1 MGQKSVMIKQ
11 NEGLGIFL
19 MVITTIVFA
28 SQDGLSKYLATEYN
42 VYMVV
47 MIRYWFFAAFIMTI
61 SSRKPGGVKQVAKTK
76 TPLLQIFRSLVLVAE
91 MCVTVLAFTL
101 LGLAETHAIFAS
113 YPLIIAMLSGPIL
126 GEHVGWRRWLA
137 ICVGFFGILIILN
150 PGNGIFSPYALVP
163 LAGAILFALYGL
175 LTRYAGQYDKSSTS
189 FFWTGTVGCIAMTA
203 IGLNFWDPVSQADW
217 SIMLILS
224 ASGMLGHFLLIKCYE
239 VAEASAVQ
247 PFAYL
252 QLIWASLIGV
262 IIFGEKIT
270 TNVLLGACIIVG
282 AGLFTLWR
290 ERKVS

>member
-1 MGQKSVMIKQ
+1 MTKQ
-11 NEGLGIFL
+11 NERLGILL
-19 MVITTIVFA
+19 MIITTIVFA

-47 MIRYWFFAAFIMTI
+47 MIRYWFFAAFVISM
-61 SSRKPGGVKQVAKTK
+61 SSRRTGGIKRVAKTK
-76 TPLLQIFRSLVLVAE
+76 SPILQIFRSLILVAE
-91 MCVTVLAFTL
+91 MCITILAFTL

-113 YPLIIAMLSGPIL
+113 YPLIIAMLSGLIL
-126 GEHVGWRRWLA
+126 GEYVGWRRWLA
-137 ICVGFFGILIILN
+137 ISVGFIGILIILN

-175 LTRYAGQYDKSSTS
+175 LTRYVGQYDSSSTS
-189 FFWTGTVGCIAMTA
+189 FFWTGVVGSIAMTVV
-203 IGLNFWDPVSQADW
+203 GLNFWDPVSKSDW
-217 SIMLILS
+217 SIMLLLS
-224 ASGMLGHFLLIKCYE
+224 ASGVVGHYLLIKCYE

-252 QLIWASLIGV
+252 QLIWASMIGI
-262 IIFGEKIT
+262 IIFGEQIT
-270 TNVLLGACIIVG
+270 TNVLIGACIIVG

>member
-1 MGQKSVMIKQ
+1 MIKQ
-11 NEGLGIFL
+11 NERLGIFL

-175 LTRYAGQYDKSSTS
+175 LTRYAGQYDNSSTS
-189 FFWTGTVGCIAMTA
+189 FFWTGIVGCIAMTA
-203 IGLNFWDPVSQADW
+203 IGLNFWDPVSQGDW

-262 IIFGEKIT
+262 IIFGEQIT
-270 TNVLLGACIIVG
+270 TNVLIGACIIVG

>member
-1 MGQKSVMIKQ
+1 MTKQ
-11 NEGLGIFL
+11 NERLGILL
-19 MVITTIVFA
+19 MIITTIVFA

-47 MIRYWFFAAFIMTI
+47 MIRYWFFAAFVISM
-61 SSRKPGGVKQVAKTK
+61 SSRRTGGIKRVAKTK
-76 TPLLQIFRSLVLVAE
+76 SPILQIFRSLILVAE
-91 MCVTVLAFTL
+91 MCITILAFTL

-126 GEHVGWRRWLA
+126 GEYVGWRRWLA
-137 ICVGFFGILIILN
+137 ISVGFIGILIILN

-175 LTRYAGQYDKSSTS
+175 LTRYVGQYDNSSTS
-189 FFWTGTVGCIAMTA
+189 FFWTGVVGSIAMTVV
-203 IGLNFWDPVSQADW
+203 GLNFWDPVSKSDW
-217 SIMLILS
+217 SIMLLLS
-224 ASGMLGHFLLIKCYE
+224 ASGVVGHYLLIKCYE
-239 VAEASAVQ
+239 VTEASAVQ

-252 QLIWASLIGV
+252 QLIWASMIGI
-262 IIFGEKIT
+262 IIFGEQIT
-270 TNVLLGACIIVG
+270 TNVLIGACIIVG

>member
-1 MGQKSVMIKQ
+1 MIKQ
-11 NEGLGIFL
+11 NERLGIFL

-175 LTRYAGQYDKSSTS
+175 LTRYAGQYDNSSTS
-189 FFWTGTVGCIAMTA
+189 FFWTGIVGCIAMTA
-203 IGLNFWDPVSQADW
+203 IGLNFWDPVSQGDW

>member
-1 MGQKSVMIKQ
+1 MTKQ
-11 NEGLGIFL
+11 NERLGILL
-19 MVITTIVFA
+19 MIITTIVFA

-47 MIRYWFFAAFIMTI
+47 MIRYWFFAAFVISM
-61 SSRKPGGVKQVAKTK
+61 SSRRTGGIKLVAKTK
-76 TPLLQIFRSLVLVAE
+76 SPILQIFRSLILVAE
-91 MCVTVLAFTL
+91 MCITILAFTL

-126 GEHVGWRRWLA
+126 GEYVGWRRWLA
-137 ICVGFFGILIILN
+137 ICVGFIGILIILN

-175 LTRYAGQYDKSSTS
+175 LTRYVGQYDNSSTS
-189 FFWTGTVGCIAMTA
+189 FFWTGVVGSIAMTVV
-203 IGLNFWDPVSQADW
+203 GLNFWDPVSKSDW
-217 SIMLILS
+217 SIMLLLS
-224 ASGMLGHFLLIKCYE
+224 ASGVVGHYLLIKCYE
-239 VAEASAVQ
+239 VTEASAVQ

-252 QLIWASLIGV
+252 QLIWASMIGI
-262 IIFGEKIT
+262 IIFGEQIT
-270 TNVLLGACIIVG
+270 TNVLIGACIIVG

>member
-1 MGQKSVMIKQ
+1 MTKQ
-11 NEGLGIFL
+11 NERLGILL
-19 MVITTIVFA
+19 MIITTIVFA

-47 MIRYWFFAAFIMTI
+47 MIRYWFFAAFVI
-61 SSRKPGGVKQVAKTK
+61 SMSSQRTGGIKRVAKTK
-76 TPLLQIFRSLVLVAE
+76 SPILQIFRSLILVAE
-91 MCVTVLAFTL
+91 MCITILAFTL

-126 GEHVGWRRWLA
+126 GEYVGWRRWLA
-137 ICVGFFGILIILN
+137 ICVGFIGILIILN

-175 LTRYAGQYDKSSTS
+175 LTRYVGKYDDSSTS
-189 FFWTGTVGCIAMTA
+189 FYWTGVVGSIAMTV
-203 IGLNFWDPVSQADW
+203 IGLNFWDPVSRSDW
-217 SIMLILS
+217 SVMLLLS
-224 ASGMLGHFLLIKCYE
+224 ASGVVGHYLLIKCYE
-239 VAEASAVQ
+239 VAEASTIQ

-252 QLIWASLIGV
+252 QLIWASMIGI
-262 IIFGEKIT
+262 IIFGEQIT
-270 TNVLLGACIIVG
+270 TNVLIGACIIVG

>member
-1 MGQKSVMIKQ
+1 MTKQ
-11 NEGLGIFL
+11 NERLGILL
-19 MVITTIVFA
+19 MIITTIVFA

-47 MIRYWFFAAFIMTI
+47 MIRYWFFAAFVI
-61 SSRKPGGVKQVAKTK
+61 SVSSQKTGGIKRVAKTK
-76 TPLLQIFRSLVLVAE
+76 SPILQIFRSLILVAE
-91 MCVTVLAFTL
+91 MCITILAFTL

-126 GEHVGWRRWLA
+126 GEYVGWRRWLA
-137 ICVGFFGILIILN
+137 ICVGFIGILIILN

-163 LAGAILFALYGL
+163 LVGAILFALYGL
-175 LTRYAGQYDKSSTS
+175 LTRYVSQYDNSSTS
-189 FFWTGTVGCIAMTA
+189 FFWTGVVGSIAMTI
-203 IGLNFWDPVSQADW
+203 IGLNYWDPVSKSDW
-217 SIMLILS
+217 SIMLLLS
-224 ASGMLGHFLLIKCYE
+224 ASGVVGHYLLIKCYE

-252 QLIWASLIGV
+252 QLIWASMIGI
-262 IIFGEKIT
+262 IIFGEQIT
-270 TNVLLGACIIVG
+270 TNVLIGACIIVG

>member
-1 MGQKSVMIKQ
+1 MIKQ
-11 NEGLGIFL
+11 NERLGIFL

-47 MIRYWFFAAFIMTI
+47 MIRYWFFAAFVMTI
-61 SSRKPGGVKQVAKTK
+61 SSRKPGGAKQVAKTK

-175 LTRYAGQYDKSSTS
+175 LTRYAGQYDNSSTS

-203 IGLNFWDPVSQADW
+203 IGLNFWDPVSQGDW

-262 IIFGEKIT
+262 IIFGEQIT
-270 TNVLLGACIIVG
+270 TNVLIGACIIVG

>member
-1 MGQKSVMIKQ
+1 MTKQ
-11 NEGLGIFL
+11 NERLGILL
-19 MVITTIVFA
+19 MIITTIVFA

-47 MIRYWFFAAFIMTI
+47 MIRYWFFAAFVMTI

-76 TPLLQIFRSLVLVAE
+76 TPLLQIFRGLILVAE
-91 MCVTVLAFTL
+91 MCVTILAFTL

-175 LTRYAGQYDKSSTS
+175 LTRYAGQYDNSSTS
-189 FFWTGTVGCIAMTA
+189 FFWTGIVGCIAMTA
-203 IGLNFWDPVSQADW
+203 IGVNFWDPVSKSDW

-224 ASGMLGHFLLIKCYE
+224 ASGVVGHYLLIKCYE

-252 QLIWASLIGV
+252 QLIWASMIGI
-262 IIFGEKIT
+262 IIFGEQIT
-270 TNVLLGACIIVG
+270 TNVLIGACIIVG

-290 ERKVS
+290 ERKVSRTA

>member
-1 MGQKSVMIKQ
+1 MTKQ
-11 NEGLGIFL
+11 NERLGILL
-19 MVITTIVFA
+19 MIITTIVFA

-47 MIRYWFFAAFIMTI
+47 MIRYWFFAAFVI
-61 SSRKPGGVKQVAKTK
+61 SVSSQKTGGIKRVAKTK
-76 TPLLQIFRSLVLVAE
+76 SPILQIFRSLVLVAE
-91 MCVTVLAFTL
+91 MCITILAFTL

-126 GEHVGWRRWLA
+126 GEYVGWRRWLA
-137 ICVGFFGILIILN
+137 ISVGFIGILIILN

-175 LTRYAGQYDKSSTS
+175 LTRYVGQYDNSSTS
-189 FFWTGTVGCIAMTA
+189 FFWTGVVGSIAMTVV
-203 IGLNFWDPVSQADW
+203 GLNFWDPVSKSDW
-217 SIMLILS
+217 SIMLLLS
-224 ASGMLGHFLLIKCYE
+224 ASGVVGHYLLIKCYE

-252 QLIWASLIGV
+252 QLIWASMIGI
-262 IIFGEKIT
+262 IIFEEQIT
-270 TNVLLGACIIVG
+270 TNVLIGACIIVG

>member
-1 MGQKSVMIKQ
+1 MIKQ
-11 NEGLGIFL
+11 NERLGIFL

-47 MIRYWFFAAFIMTI
+47 MIRYWFFAAFVMTI

-76 TPLLQIFRSLVLVAE
+76 TPLLQIFRSLILVAE
-91 MCVTVLAFTL
+91 MCVTILAFTL

-175 LTRYAGQYDKSSTS
+175 LTRYAGQYDNSSTS
-189 FFWTGTVGCIAMTA
+189 FFWTGIIGCIAMTA

-252 QLIWASLIGV
+252 QLIWASIIG
-262 IIFGEKIT
+262 ILIFGEQIT
-270 TNVLLGACIIVG
+270 TNVFIGACIIVG

>member
-1 MGQKSVMIKQ
+1 MIKQ
-11 NEGLGIFL
+11 NERLGIFL

-47 MIRYWFFAAFIMTI
+47 MIRYWFFAAFVMTI

-76 TPLLQIFRSLVLVAE
+76 TPLLQIFRSLILVAE
-91 MCVTVLAFTL
+91 MCVTILAFTL

-113 YPLIIAMLSGPIL
+113 YPLIIAMLSGPVL

-150 PGNGIFSPYALVP
+150 PGNGIFSPYALVS

-175 LTRYAGQYDKSSTS
+175 LTRYAGQYDNSSTS
-189 FFWTGTVGCIAMTA
+189 FFWTGIIGCIAMTA
-203 IGLNFWDPVSQADW
+203 IGLNFWDPVSQGDW

-252 QLIWASLIGV
+252 QLIWASLIGI
-262 IIFGEKIT
+262 IIFGEQIT
-270 TNVLLGACIIVG
+270 TNVLIGACIIVG

-290 ERKVS
+290 ERKIS

>member
-1 MGQKSVMIKQ
+1 MTKQ
-11 NEGLGIFL
+11 NERLGILL
-19 MVITTIVFA
+19 MIITTIVFA

-47 MIRYWFFAAFIMTI
+47 MIRYWFFAAFVISM
-61 SSRKPGGVKQVAKTK
+61 SSRGTGGIKRIAKTK
-76 TPLLQIFRSLVLVAE
+76 SPLLQIFRSLILVAE
-91 MCVTVLAFTL
+91 MCITILAFTL

-126 GEHVGWRRWLA
+126 GEYVGWRRWLA
-137 ICVGFFGILIILN
+137 ISVGFIGILIILN

-175 LTRYAGQYDKSSTS
+175 LTRYVGQYDNSSTS
-189 FFWTGTVGCIAMTA
+189 FFWTGVVGSIAMTVV
-203 IGLNFWDPVSQADW
+203 GLNFWDPVSKSDW
-217 SIMLILS
+217 SIMLLLS
-224 ASGMLGHFLLIKCYE
+224 ASGVVGHYLLIKCYE

-252 QLIWASLIGV
+252 QLIWASMIGI
-262 IIFGEKIT
+262 IIFGEQIT
-270 TNVLLGACIIVG
+270 TNVLIGACIIVG

>member
-1 MGQKSVMIKQ
+1 MIKQ
-11 NEGLGIFL
+11 NERLGIFL

-47 MIRYWFFAAFIMTI
+47 MIRYWFFAAFVMTI
-61 SSRKPGGVKQVAKTK
+61 SSRKLGGVKQVAKTK
-76 TPLLQIFRSLVLVAE
+76 TPLLQIFRSLLLVAE
-91 MCVTVLAFTL
+91 MCVTILAFTL

-137 ICVGFFGILIILN
+137 ICVGFFGILIILT

-175 LTRYAGQYDKSSTS
+175 LTRYAGQYDNSSTS
-189 FFWTGTVGCIAMTA
+189 FFWTGIIGCIAMTA

-252 QLIWASLIGV
+252 QLIWASIIGI
-262 IIFGEKIT
+262 IIFGEQIT
-270 TNVLLGACIIVG
+270 TNVFIGACIIVG

>member
-1 MGQKSVMIKQ
+1 MIKQ
-11 NEGLGIFL
+11 NERLGIFL

-47 MIRYWFFAAFIMTI
+47 MIRYWFFAAFVMTI

-76 TPLLQIFRSLVLVAE
+76 TPLLQIFRSLLLVAE
-91 MCVTVLAFTL
+91 MCVTILAFTL

-175 LTRYAGQYDKSSTS
+175 LTRYAGQYDNSSTS
-189 FFWTGTVGCIAMTA
+189 FFWTGIVGCIAMTA

-252 QLIWASLIGV
+252 QLIWASIIGI
-262 IIFGEKIT
+262 IIFGEQIT
-270 TNVLLGACIIVG
+270 TNVFIGACIIVG

>member
-1 MGQKSVMIKQ
+1 MIKQ
-11 NEGLGIFL
+11 NERLGIFL

-47 MIRYWFFAAFIMTI
+47 MIRYWFFAAFVMTI

-76 TPLLQIFRSLVLVAE
+76 TPLLQIFRSLLLVAE
-91 MCVTVLAFTL
+91 MCVTILAFTL

-113 YPLIIAMLSGPIL
+113 YPLIVAMLSGPIL
-126 GEHVGWRRWLA
+126 GERVGWRRWLA

-175 LTRYAGQYDKSSTS
+175 LTRYAGQYDNSSTS
-189 FFWTGTVGCIAMTA
+189 FFWTGIIGCIAMTA

-239 VAEASAVQ
+239 IAEASAVQ

-252 QLIWASLIGV
+252 QLIWASIIGI
-262 IIFGEKIT
+262 IIFGEQIT
-270 TNVLLGACIIVG
+270 TNVFIGACIIVG

>member
-1 MGQKSVMIKQ
+1 MIKQ
-11 NEGLGIFL
+11 NERLGILL
-19 MVITTIVFA
+19 MVTTTIVFA

-175 LTRYAGQYDKSSTS
+175 LTRYAGQYDNSSTS
-189 FFWTGTVGCIAMTA
+189 FFWTGIVGCIAMTA

-270 TNVLLGACIIVG
+270 TNVLIGACIIVG

>member
-1 MGQKSVMIKQ
+1 MTKQ
-11 NEGLGIFL
+11 NERLGILL
-19 MVITTIVFA
+19 MIITTIVFA

-47 MIRYWFFAAFIMTI
+47 MIRYWFFAAFVISM
-61 SSRKPGGVKQVAKTK
+61 SSRRTGGIKRVAKTK
-76 TPLLQIFRSLVLVAE
+76 SPILQIFRSVILVAE
-91 MCVTVLAFTL
+91 MCITILAFTL

-126 GEHVGWRRWLA
+126 GEYVGWRRWLA
-137 ICVGFFGILIILN
+137 ISVGFIGILIILN

-175 LTRYAGQYDKSSTS
+175 LTRYVGQYDNSSTS
-189 FFWTGTVGCIAMTA
+189 FFWTGVVGSIAMTVV
-203 IGLNFWDPVSQADW
+203 GLNFWDPVSNCDW
-217 SIMLILS
+217 SIMLLLS
-224 ASGMLGHFLLIKCYE
+224 ASGIVGHYLLIKCYE

-252 QLIWASLIGV
+252 QLIWASMIGI
-262 IIFGEKIT
+262 IIFGEQIT
-270 TNVLLGACIIVG
+270 TNVLIGACIIVG

>member
-1 MGQKSVMIKQ
+1 MIKQ
-11 NEGLGIFL
+11 NERLGIFL

-47 MIRYWFFAAFIMTI
+47 MIRYWFFAAFVMTI

-76 TPLLQIFRSLVLVAE
+76 KPLLQIFRSLLLVAE
-91 MCVTVLAFTL
+91 MCVTILAFTL

-175 LTRYAGQYDKSSTS
+175 LTRYAGQYDNSSTS
-189 FFWTGTVGCIAMTA
+189 FFWTGIIGCIAMTA

-252 QLIWASLIGV
+252 QLIWASIIGI
-262 IIFGEKIT
+262 IIFGEQIT
-270 TNVLLGACIIVG
+270 TNVLIGACIIVG

>member
-1 MGQKSVMIKQ
+1 MTKQ
-11 NEGLGIFL
+11 NERLGILL
-19 MVITTIVFA
+19 MIITTIVFA

-47 MIRYWFFAAFIMTI
+47 MIRYWFFAAFVISM
-61 SSRKPGGVKQVAKTK
+61 SSRRTGGIKRVAKTK
-76 TPLLQIFRSLVLVAE
+76 SPILQIFRSVILVAE
-91 MCVTVLAFTL
+91 MCITILAFTL

-126 GEHVGWRRWLA
+126 GEYVGWRRWLA
-137 ICVGFFGILIILN
+137 ISVGFIGILIILN

-175 LTRYAGQYDKSSTS
+175 LTRYVGQYDNSSAS
-189 FFWTGTVGCIAMTA
+189 FFWTGVVGCIVMTVV
-203 IGLNFWDPVSQADW
+203 GLNFWDPVSKSDW
-217 SIMLILS
+217 SIMLLLS
-224 ASGMLGHFLLIKCYE
+224 ASGVVGHYLLIKCYE

-252 QLIWASLIGV
+252 QLIWASMIGI
-262 IIFGEKIT
+262 IIFGEQIT
-270 TNVLLGACIIVG
+270 TNVLIGACIIVG

>member
-1 MGQKSVMIKQ
+1 MTKQ
-11 NEGLGIFL
+11 NERLGILL
-19 MVITTIVFA
+19 MIITTIVFA

-47 MIRYWFFAAFIMTI
+47 MIRYWFFAAFVISM
-61 SSRKPGGVKQVAKTK
+61 SSRGTGGIKHIAKTK
-76 TPLLQIFRSLVLVAE
+76 SPLLQIFRSLILVAE
-91 MCVTVLAFTL
+91 MCITILAFTL

-126 GEHVGWRRWLA
+126 GEYVGWRRWLA
-137 ICVGFFGILIILN
+137 ICVGFIGILIILN

-175 LTRYAGQYDKSSTS
+175 LTRYVGQYDNSSTS
-189 FFWTGTVGCIAMTA
+189 FFWTGVVGSIAMTVV
-203 IGLNFWDPVSQADW
+203 GLNFWDPVSKSDW
-217 SIMLILS
+217 SIMLLLS
-224 ASGMLGHFLLIKCYE
+224 ASGVVGHYLLIKCYE

-252 QLIWASLIGV
+252 QLIWASMIGI
-262 IIFGEKIT
+262 IIFGEQIT
-270 TNVLLGACIIVG
+270 TNVLIGACIIVG
-282 AGLFTLWR
+282 AGLFTLWH

>member
-1 MGQKSVMIKQ
+1 MTKQ
-11 NEGLGIFL
+11 NERLGILL
-19 MVITTIVFA
+19 MIITTIVFA

-47 MIRYWFFAAFIMTI
+47 MIRYWFFAAFVISM
-61 SSRKPGGVKQVAKTK
+61 SSRRTGGIKLVAKTK
-76 TPLLQIFRSLVLVAE
+76 SPILQIFRSLILVAE
-91 MCVTVLAFTL
+91 MCITILAFTL

-126 GEHVGWRRWLA
+126 REYVGWRRWWA
-137 ICVGFFGILIILN
+137 ICVGFIGILIILN

-175 LTRYAGQYDKSSTS
+175 LTRYVGQYDNSSTS
-189 FFWTGTVGCIAMTA
+189 FFWTGVVGSIAMTV
-203 IGLNFWDPVSQADW
+203 IGLNFWDPVSRSDW
-217 SIMLILS
+217 SVMLLLS
-224 ASGMLGHFLLIKCYE
+224 ASGVVGHYLLIKCYE

-252 QLIWASLIGV
+252 QLIWASMIGI
-262 IIFGEKIT
+262 IIFGEQIT
-270 TNVLLGACIIVG
+270 TNVLIGACIIVG

>member
-1 MGQKSVMIKQ
+1 MIKQ
-11 NEGLGIFL
+11 NERLGIFL

-47 MIRYWFFAAFIMTI
+47 MIRYWFFAAFVITI
-61 SSRKPGGVKQVAKTK
+61 SSHKPGGVKQVAKTK
-76 TPLLQIFRSLVLVAE
+76 TPLLQIFRSLLLVAE

-175 LTRYAGQYDKSSTS
+175 LTRYAGQYDNSSTS
-189 FFWTGTVGCIAMTA
+189 FFWTGIIGCIAMTA

-217 SIMLILS
+217 GIMLILS

-252 QLIWASLIGV
+252 QLIWASIIGI
-262 IIFGEKIT
+262 IIFGEQIT
-270 TNVLLGACIIVG
+270 TNVFIGACIIVG

>member
-1 MGQKSVMIKQ
+1 MIKQ
-11 NEGLGIFL
+11 NERLGIFL

-47 MIRYWFFAAFIMTI
+47 MIRYWFFAAFVMTI

-76 TPLLQIFRSLVLVAE
+76 TPLLQIFRSLILVAE
-91 MCVTVLAFTL
+91 MCVTILAFTL

-175 LTRYAGQYDKSSTS
+175 LTRYAGQYDNSSTS
-189 FFWTGTVGCIAMTA
+189 FFWTGIVGCIAMTA
-203 IGLNFWDPVSQADW
+203 IGLNFWDPVSQGDW

-252 QLIWASLIGV
+252 QLIWASIIGI
-262 IIFGEKIT
+262 IIFGEQIT
-270 TNVLLGACIIVG
+270 TNVLIGACIIVG

-290 ERKVS
+290 ERKVG

>member
-1 MGQKSVMIKQ
+1 MTKQ
-11 NEGLGIFL
+11 NERLGILL
-19 MVITTIVFA
+19 MIITTIVFA

-47 MIRYWFFAAFIMTI
+47 MIRYWFFAAFVISM
-61 SSRKPGGVKQVAKTK
+61 SSRRTGGIKRVAKTK
-76 TPLLQIFRSLVLVAE
+76 SPILQIFRSVILVAE
-91 MCVTVLAFTL
+91 MCITILAFTL

-126 GEHVGWRRWLA
+126 GEYVGWRRWLA
-137 ICVGFFGILIILN
+137 ISVGFIGILIILN

-175 LTRYAGQYDKSSTS
+175 LTRYVGQYDNSSTS
-189 FFWTGTVGCIAMTA
+189 FFWTGVVGSIAMTVV
-203 IGLNFWDPVSQADW
+203 GLNFWDPVSKSDW
-217 SIMLILS
+217 SIMLLLS
-224 ASGMLGHFLLIKCYE
+224 ASGVVGHYLLIKCYE

-252 QLIWASLIGV
+252 QLIWASMIGI
-262 IIFGEKIT
+262 IIFEEQIT
-270 TNVLLGACIIVG
+270 TNVLIGACIIVG

>member
-1 MGQKSVMIKQ
+1 MTKQ
-11 NEGLGIFL
+11 NERLGILL
-19 MVITTIVFA
+19 MIITTIVFA

-47 MIRYWFFAAFIMTI
+47 MIRYWFFAAFVISM
-61 SSRKPGGVKQVAKTK
+61 SSRRTGGIKRASKTK
-76 TPLLQIFRSLVLVAE
+76 SPILQIFRSLILVAE
-91 MCVTVLAFTL
+91 MCITILAFTL

-126 GEHVGWRRWLA
+126 GAYVGWRRWLA
-137 ICVGFFGILIILN
+137 ISVGFIGILIILN

-175 LTRYAGQYDKSSTS
+175 LTRYVGQYDNSSTS
-189 FFWTGTVGCIAMTA
+189 FFWTGVVGSIAMTVV
-203 IGLNFWDPVSQADW
+203 GLNFWDPVSKSDW
-217 SIMLILS
+217 SIMLLLS
-224 ASGMLGHFLLIKCYE
+224 ASGVVGHYLLIKCYE

-252 QLIWASLIGV
+252 QLIWASMIGI
-262 IIFGEKIT
+262 IIFGEQIT
-270 TNVLLGACIIVG
+270 TNVLIGACIIVG

>member
-1 MGQKSVMIKQ
+1 MIKQ
-11 NEGLGIFL
+11 NERLGIFL

-47 MIRYWFFAAFIMTI
+47 MIRYWFFAAFVMTM

-76 TPLLQIFRSLVLVAE
+76 TPLLQIFRSLLLVAE
-91 MCVTVLAFTL
+91 MCVTILAFTL

-126 GEHVGWRRWLA
+126 GERVGWRRWIA

-175 LTRYAGQYDKSSTS
+175 LTRYAGQYDNSSTS
-189 FFWTGTVGCIAMTA
+189 FFWTGIIGCIAMTA

-252 QLIWASLIGV
+252 QLIWASIIGI
-262 IIFGEKIT
+262 IIFGEQIT
-270 TNVLLGACIIVG
+270 TNVFIGACIIVG

>member
-1 MGQKSVMIKQ
+1 MIKQ
-11 NEGLGIFL
+11 NERLGIFL

-47 MIRYWFFAAFIMTI
+47 MIRYWFFAAFVMTI

-76 TPLLQIFRSLVLVAE
+76 TPLLQIFRSIILVAE
-91 MCVTVLAFTL
+91 MCVTILAFTL

-175 LTRYAGQYDKSSTS
+175 LTRYAGQYDNSSTS
-189 FFWTGTVGCIAMTA
+189 FFWTGIIGCIAMTA

-217 SIMLILS
+217 IIMLILS

-252 QLIWASLIGV
+252 QLIWASIIGI
-262 IIFGEKIT
+262 IIFGEQIT
-270 TNVLLGACIIVG
+270 TNVFIGACIIVG

>member
-1 MGQKSVMIKQ
+1 MIKQ
-11 NEGLGIFL
+11 NERLGIFL
-19 MVITTIVFA
+19 MVTTTIVFA

-270 TNVLLGACIIVG
+270 TNVLIGACIIVG